1 MQRWGASSGTVLVLS
16 FIKILHMIEKF
27 IGLGEGSRCVDV
39 LIPSACV
46 TLLK

>member
-1 MQRWGASSGTVLVLS
+1 MGRWGASSGTVLVLS
-16 FIKILHMIEKF
+16 FIKIVQLIEKF
-27 IGLGEGSRCVDV
+27 IGLGKGSRYVDV